1 VVRSGAGTGEVRK
14 KKAGSVISTL
24 HLVDFEQGRTRSA
37 APQRFRSP
45 FIELI
50 AEHLREKVERKGSED
65 GCLQIIQ
72 ASELSRPWVGKSF
85 SAAILRW
92 RCLKRSRVS
101 LTIQGGAAMNRG
113 GTGSNL
119 RCIRQN
125 LVKGF

>member
-1 VVRSGAGTGEVRK
+1 MCHNDLSK
-14 KKAGSVISTL
+14 IKY
-24 HLVDFEQGRTRSA
+24 FC
-37 APQRFRSP
+37 
-45 FIELI
+45 FIY
-50 AEHLREKVERKGSED
+50 HSKGSED

-72 ASELSRPWVGKSF
+72 ASELSRPWVGTSF

-101 LTIQGGAAMNRG
+101 LTIQGGAVMNRG

-125 LVKGF
+125 LAKGF